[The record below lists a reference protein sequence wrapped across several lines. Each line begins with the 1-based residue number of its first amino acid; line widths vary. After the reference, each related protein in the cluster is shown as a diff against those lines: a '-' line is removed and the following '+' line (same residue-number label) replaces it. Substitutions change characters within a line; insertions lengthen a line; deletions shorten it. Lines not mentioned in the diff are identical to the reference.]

1 MIRRAAGLI
10 VLLIYAVITGPAPA
24 FAQEPYPFASYPL
37 PTSAAGDEG
46 ALGAIFNPAGW
57 GIMQRPAVDFWW
69 SDRSVVEGSLDNWG
83 FALGKRL
90 GFSAA
95 RSDFATSAGPAHV
108 TDYQLGLGAG
118 ADGRYF
124 GMAYGWSGG

>member
-1 MIRRAAGLI
+1 MIRRGAELLW
-10 VLLIYAVITGPAPA
+10 VLIYATLSGPGPAS
-24 FAQEPYPFASYPL
+24 AQEPYPSASYPL
-37 PTSAAGDEG
+37 PTSPAGEEG

-95 RSDFATSAGPAHV
+95 RTDFAT
-108 TDYQLGLGAG
+108 
-118 ADGRYF
+118 
-124 GMAYGWSGG
+124 